1 VTGPAQ
7 AGGADRRIAVGRV
20 SGLYGV
26 QGWVKLY
33 SFTEPRDRLLEYEP
47 LMLGKDEAWRPVK
60 LAEGRVHG
68 KGLVGRFED
77 ITDRDQA
84 AGLVGLELAVLRSQL
99 PEAAAD
105 EVYWVDLMGL
115 AVVNTQGESL
125 GRVERLLETGANDV
139 LVVKGDRERLIP
151 FARGPI
157 VKQVD
162 LVAGTIVVDWEPDY

>member
-1 VTGPAQ
+1 M
-7 AGGADRRIAVGRV
+7 

-84 AGLVGLELAVLRSQL
+84 AV
-99 PEAAAD
+99 
-105 EVYWVDLMGL
+105 W
-115 AVVNTQGESL
+115 
-125 GRVERLLETGANDV
+125 
-139 LVVKGDRERLIP
+139 
-151 FARGPI
+151 
-157 VKQVD
+157 
-162 LVAGTIVVDWEPDY
+162 

>member
-1 VTGPAQ
+1 MTGPAQ
-7 AGGADRRIAVGRV
+7 IVAADRHIAVGRV
-20 SGLYGV
+20 SGLFGV

-33 SFTEPRDRLLEYEP
+33 SFTEPRDRLLEYK
-47 LMLGKDEAWRPVK
+47 LLLLGDEETRRPVK
-60 LAEGRVHG
+60 LAEGRAQG

-115 AVVNTQGESL
+115 AVVNTQGASL

-139 LVVKGDRERLIP
+139 LVVMGDRERLIP

-162 LVAGTIVVDWEPDY
+162 LAAGTIVVDWELDY